1 MDDREIIGGSDYI
14 KLILWIAVMSSPV
27 ALLTMIFLALYTK
40 GGEFVRETLPA
51 ALHLSQPVCTIL
63 IATLGGLLVGLG
75 LRYLGVRHGESL
87 PKEMEAG
94 RVPYQGVPGFI
105 LTALVG
111 LVSGASLGPESPLG
125 HMGAAA
131 ASWLAERLKLPKDKS
146 RIMTLSGISATFG
159 GYLLSPIGG
168 AFMSMEFTGSL
179 TYPIYT
185 NLIAAVVAALI
196 GALLMLVFAGL
207 VPPRGLLNF
216 PEYTSF
222 QWIHILYA
230 VLFGLVGLVWAFLFK
245 AVFGFVT
252 RLVTPLSRF
261 PVLKPVVGGL
271 VFGLIGAL
279 LPLTLY
285 SGEEELNVI
294 LAEGAEIGIAM
305 LLLLAVVKLF
315 TLSVCMSSGF
325 PGGFV
330 FPLFFSAGSLGYAL
344 HLLLPFIPLDVAMI
358 SMMAGIG
365 GAVMRMPFTVIV
377 VMMVMSSPTSLPI
390 SIVAGFT
397 GFLSATMLAAGN
409 ARKAMYQ
416 AAQER
421 KAVYISSAPEAN
433 DEGQSG

>member
-1 MDDREIIGGSDYI
+1 MDDKEIIVGSDYI
-14 KLILWIAVMSSPV
+14 KLIIWIAVVAVPI
-27 ALLTMIFLALYTK
+27 ALLTLIFLALYTK
-40 GGEFVRETLPA
+40 GGELVRETLPA

-63 IATLGGLLVGLG
+63 VATLGGLLVGLG

-94 RVPYQGVPGFI
+94 RVPYQGVPAFI

-111 LVSGASLGPESPLG
+111 LTSGASLGPEGPLG

-131 ASWLAERLKLPKDKS
+131 ASWFAERLKLPKEMS
-146 RIMTLSGISATFG
+146 RVMTLSGISSAFG
-159 GYLLSPIGG
+159 GYLVSPLGG

-185 NLIAAVVAALI
+185 NLIAAIVASLI
-196 GALLMLVFAGL
+196 GALVMISFAGL

-216 PEYTSF
+216 PEYAGF
-222 QWIHILYA
+222 QWMHILYA
-230 VLFGLVGLVWAFLFK
+230 VIFGLVGLVWAFLFK
-245 AVFGFVT
+245 IVFGFVT

-261 PVLKPVVGGL
+261 PVFKPMVGGL
-271 VFGLIGAL
+271 VFGLIGAW
-279 LPLTLY
+279 LPLTLF
-285 SGEEELNVI
+285 SGEAELNTI
-294 LAEGAEIGIAM
+294 LAEGAQIGVVM
-305 LLLLAVVKLF
+305 LLVLAVVKLI

-344 HLLLPFIPLDVAMI
+344 HLIFPFIPLDVAMI

-365 GAVMRMPFTVIV
+365 GAVMRMPFTIMV
-377 VMMVMSSPTSLPI
+377 VMMVMSSPAALPI
-390 SIVAGFT
+390 SIVAAFT
-397 GFLSATMLAAGN
+397 GFLSATILEAGN

-421 KAVYISSAPEAN
+421 KGIYISSAPKG
-433 DEGQSG
+433 DE